1 MLKKNSTDYPLAI
14 ASHAKRI
21 YKKYKEIEDPYLLF
35 HQYFIREYFAD
46 PVFGIGQP
54 ENPRGLLLNH
64 GTGTGKTAVAV
75 SVYLALADK
84 FQTIVLL
91 PKSLQQNFLDNID
104 RLIDDPKIAD
114 SFKDRLSFVSLDAF
128 NSGDTL
134 KTKSGTLDNK
144 LLIVD
149 EAHNLFKSIINS
161 GDRDTN
167 AKIIYNMIMG
177 AINLRIL
184 FLSGTPITKDP
195 FELVACC
202 NMIMGDEILP
212 SNYDTFEVQYIKNRS
227 LLINKNKLQNRL
239 FGLISYIRFDLPMF
253 PGDVIKDVEET
264 DKPKDLGIK
273 VERIEMSRNQYT
285 RYISIR
291 DKEDRTAQKRAS
303 KNIRTGVQMKRE
315 AANMSLPNSGQGSSY
330 YIESRMISNFSV
342 PLDILREDT
351 KNIDK
356 KYFTKDNSPKIFRLI
371 QNIKRGKKP
380 VLVYSQFLQGGLDA
394 VSQFLKEEG
403 FEEWTVKD
411 EHKMLIPRPRFA
423 AVTGKVSP
431 KDRPIIIKAFNR
443 ANNMYGD
450 IIAVLLISETGAE
463 GLDLKNIRVIHILE
477 PYWDMARIYQ
487 IQGRGIRKG
496 SHVNLPENERDVQT
510 IIYISV
516 PNKEEEKVTKF
527 KEDESIDLK
536 FLNRAMRRMNLINE
550 FNKAMKEVSLECI
563 SNEYGDC
570 RVCVPDNVP
579 LYSKT
584 SVNTDIAAADPC
596 RDYTTKTKEYAKKIV
611 HNGVDYYYKKDRTSP
626 FGYYIYVYNKELDGY
641 NYLSMN
647 EPIFLEIIKKI

>member
-1 MLKKNSTDYPLAI
+1 MLKKNSTNFPLAL
-14 ASHAKRI
+14 AAHAKRV
-21 YKKYKEIEDPYLLF
+21 YKKYKNLEDPYLMA
-35 HQYFIREYFAD
+35 HQYFIREYFTD

-75 SVYLALADK
+75 SVYLALADTY
-84 FQTIVLL
+84 QTIVLL
-91 PKSLQQNFLDNID
+91 PRSLQRNFLDNID
-104 RLIDDPKIAD
+104 SLIDDPKISD

-134 KTKSGTLDNK
+134 KTRSGSLDNK

-167 AKIIYNMIMG
+167 AKIIYNMIMS
-177 AINLRIL
+177 AIDLRIL

-202 NMIMGDEILP
+202 NMLMGAELLP
-212 SNYDTFEVQYIKNRS
+212 SNYDTFEAQYIKNRS

-253 PGDVIKDVEET
+253 PGDVVKNVEET

-273 VERIEMSRNQYT
+273 VERIEMSKEQYT

-303 KNIRTGVQMKRE
+303 KNIRTGAQMKRE

-330 YIESRMISNFSV
+330 HIESRMISNFSV

-351 KNIDK
+351 KSIDK

-380 VLVYSQFLQGGLDA
+380 VLVYSQFLQGGLDLSFTI
-394 VSQFLKEEG
+394 SQRRG
-403 FEEWTVKD
+403 F
-411 EHKMLIPRPRFA
+411 
-423 AVTGKVSP
+423 
-431 KDRPIIIKAFNR
+431 
-443 ANNMYGD
+443 
-450 IIAVLLISETGAE
+450 
-463 GLDLKNIRVIHILE
+463 
-477 PYWDMARIYQ
+477 
-487 IQGRGIRKG
+487 
-496 SHVNLPENERDVQT
+496 
-510 IIYISV
+510 
-516 PNKEEEKVTKF
+516 
-527 KEDESIDLK
+527 
-536 FLNRAMRRMNLINE
+536 RRM
-550 FNKAMKEVSLECI
+550 
-563 SNEYGDC
+563 DC
-570 RVCVPDNVP
+570 
-579 LYSKT
+579 K
-584 SVNTDIAAADPC
+584 
-596 RDYTTKTKEYAKKIV
+596 
-611 HNGVDYYYKKDRTSP
+611 GRT
-626 FGYYIYVYNKELDGY
+626 
-641 NYLSMN
+641 
-647 EPIFLEIIKKI
+647 